1 MSDSPSRADPTD
13 LASAAPDFHQL
24 KYAVEDRRTGSWALT
39 GIFVLAFIA
48 ALYFARDLVLPIIL
62 ALILSAVFSPVVRG
76 LQKLRIPAPL
86 GAGLLVVA
94 LLVAFFTATYNLA
107 EPAGVWLDK
116 APLGIGQ
123 IGVKLRRI
131 TGQFK
136 EVTDTTEQVKQLAQE
151 MTNGGGNGKR
161 VQEVSVKAPSW
172 TATALAAANKFAL
185 TAISTL
191 TLLYFLLASGDF
203 FLRKMVSVTPRLRDK
218 KRAVEIT
225 RQIEAEVSSYL
236 ITVTVI
242 NVGLGGAV
250 ALALYALDV
259 PNPALW
265 GVMVG
270 LFNFVPYLGD
280 MASVSVLTV
289 VGLLTFDELGRGLL
303 VPAVFCVLTA
313 AEGYVVTPL
322 VLGRRLSLNP
332 VVIVL
337 AVLFWG
343 WMWGLLGALLAV
355 PILVV
360 VKTFCDRVEPLQA
373 FGEFLGA

>member
-1 MSDSPSRADPTD
+1 MSDSLSRADPTD
-13 LASAAPDFHQL
+13 LTSAAPDFHQL
-24 KYAVEDRRTGSWALT
+24 KNAVEDRRTSSWALT

-48 ALYFARDLVLPIIL
+48 ALYFARDLVLPVIL

-161 VQEVSVKAPSW
+161 VQEVTVKEPSW
-172 TATALAAANKFAL
+172 TATVLAAVNKFAL

-225 RQIEAEVSSYL
+225 RQIEAEVSAYL

-242 NVGLGGAV
+242 NVGLGGVV
-250 ALALYALDV
+250 ALALYALGV

-280 MASVSVLTV
+280 MASVSVLTI

-303 VPAVFCVLTA
+303 VPTVFCVLTA

>member
-1 MSDSPSRADPTD
+1 MSDNTSCADPIGPI
-13 LASAAPDFHQL
+13 SAVPDFHQL
-24 KYAVEDRRTGSWALT
+24 KHAVEDQRTGSWALT

-48 ALYFARDLVLPIIL
+48 ALYFARDLVLPVIL

-86 GAGLLVVA
+86 GAGFLVAA
-94 LLVAFFTATYNLA
+94 LLAAFFTATYNLA

-151 MTNGGGNGKR
+151 MANGGSNGKR
-161 VQEVSVKAPSW
+161 VQEVTVKAPSW
-172 TATALAAANKFAL
+172 TATVLVAVNKFAL

-191 TLLYFLLASGDF
+191 MLLYFLLASGDF

-242 NVGLGGAV
+242 NVGLGGVV

-280 MASVSVLTV
+280 MASVSVLTI
-289 VGLLTFDELGRGLL
+289 VGLLTFDEFWRGLL

-313 AEGYVVTPL
+313 TEGYVVTPL
-322 VLGRRLSLNP
+322 VLGRRLRLNP

-343 WMWGLLGALLAV
+343 WMWGLLGALVAV

-360 VKTFCDRVEPLQA
+360 VKTFCDRVEPLQT

>member
-1 MSDSPSRADPTD
+1 MSDSTSRADPID
-13 LASAAPDFHQL
+13 PISVVPDFHQL
-24 KYAVEDRRTGSWALT
+24 KHAVEDRRTGSWALT

-48 ALYFARDLVLPIIL
+48 ALYFARDLVLPVIL
-62 ALILSAVFSPVVRG
+62 ALILSAVFSPAVRG

-86 GAGLLVVA
+86 GAGFLVAA
-94 LLVAFFTATYNLA
+94 LLAAFFTATYNLA

-151 MTNGGGNGKR
+151 MANGGSNGKR
-161 VQEVSVKAPSW
+161 VQEVTVKAPSW
-172 TATALAAANKFAL
+172 TATVLVAVNKFAL

-191 TLLYFLLASGDF
+191 MLLYFLLASGDF
-203 FLRKMVSVTPRLRDK
+203 FLRKMVSVTPRLKDK

-280 MASVSVLTV
+280 MASVSVLTI
-289 VGLLTFDELGRGLL
+289 VGLLTFEELGRGLL

-343 WMWGLLGALLAV
+343 WMWGLLGVLLAV

-360 VKTFCDRVEPLQA
+360 VKTFCDRVEPLQT

>member
-1 MSDSPSRADPTD
+1 MSDSTSPPDPTD
-13 LASAAPDFHQL
+13 PASAVPDFHQL
-24 KYAVEDRRTGSWALT
+24 KHAVEDRRTGSWALT

-48 ALYFARDLVLPIIL
+48 AMYFARDVLLPIIL

-161 VQEVSVKAPSW
+161 VQEVTVKAPSW
-172 TATALAAANKFAL
+172 TANALAAVNKFAL
-185 TAISTL
+185 TAVSTL

-259 PNPALW
+259 PNPTLW

-280 MASVSVLTV
+280 MASVSVLTI

-360 VKTFCDRVEPLQA
+360 AKTFCDRVEPLQA